1 MKYRVQSILIVVLFY
16 CQLFAQTPSIP
27 IGLSQYAFENHVELN
42 WEASNNATN
51 YQVFRSENGGN
62 SYTFLKNTTSTS
74 LLDWTGDEGQNLTR
88 NYKVKAAAIN
98 GNESDFST
106 SIEAKTQTKTD
117 EQLLD
122 MVQSRTFR
130 YFWDYAHPTSGIARE
145 RSNADP
151 NTCTS
156 GGTGFGL
163 ACFPSAVERG
173 WITREEAVDRMVKIV
188 SFLEIADRF
197 HGVFPHW
204 MDGNTGNTIPFS
216 QYDDGA
222 DLVET
227 AFLMQGLLICRQYF
241 NQNTPLETAIRD
253 VITGLY
259 NDVEW
264 DWFRKNNSNVLYWH
278 WSPNYAW
285 QMNFPLRGF
294 NETQIVYILAVA
306 SPTHPVPAS
315 LYNTG
320 WTANN
325 YANNGIHYGHKIY
338 CGPFGGGPLFFAHYS
353 FIGFD
358 PRNKKDNFCNYFTRN
373 RNHSLIQQAYSV
385 SNPENHQG
393 YNADCWGL
401 TASDDP
407 LVGYLAHS
415 IYPADDN
422 GTITPT
428 AALSS
433 MPYTPDESMAAL
445 KHFYREHGEKLWG
458 IYGFYDAF
466 NLDQS
471 WTAPSYL
478 AIDQGPI
485 VAMIE
490 NHRTGLPWSLF
501 MANPE
506 IQPALDAIG
515 FQSDS
520 MIIDTK
526 EVKYLDFEWKISPT
540 AVKIGTP
547 INLEFL
553 FQKKDT
559 LQGTLVNVNGEKVQ
573 QFLQNKSVNNGLFSF
588 ELDTRFLAIGVYFL
602 QIQNKEGFV
611 YVKKIVLSH

>member
-1 MKYRVQSILIVVLFY
+1 MKYRIQSILLFVFS
-16 CQLFAQTPSIP
+16 CCHIFAQTPSVP
-27 IGLSQYAFENHVELN
+27 TGLTQISFENHVELT
-42 WEASNNATN
+42 WEASTNATN
-51 YQVFRSENGGN
+51 YQVYRSEDGGN
-62 SYTFLKNTTSTS
+62 SFTFLKNTTTTS

-88 NYKVKAAAIN
+88 NYKVNAAAIN
-98 GNESDFST
+98 GNVSDFST
-106 SIEAKTQTKTD
+106 SIEAKTQTMND

-130 YFWDYAHPTSGIARE
+130 YFWDYTHPSSGVARE
-145 RSNADP
+145 RSNAGP

-163 ACFPSAVERG
+163 ASFPVAVERG
-173 WITREEAVDRMVKIV
+173 WVTRAQAVDRLVQIV

-204 MDGNTGNTIPFS
+204 FDGNTGNAIPFS

-241 NQNTPLETAIRD
+241 DQNTPLETAIRD

-278 WSPNYAW
+278 WSPNHAW

-294 NETQIVYILAVA
+294 NEAQIVYILATA
-306 SPTHPVPAS
+306 SSTHPVPAS

-320 WTANN
+320 WTSNN
-325 YANNGIHYGHKIY
+325 YANNSIQYGYKVY

-358 PRNKKDNFCNYFTRN
+358 PRHKKDNYCNYFIRN

-385 SNPENHQG
+385 ANPENHQG
-393 YNADCWGL
+393 YSADCWGL

-407 LVGYLAHS
+407 LVGYLAHN
-415 IYPADDN
+415 IFPVDDN
-422 GTITPT
+422 GTIAPT

-433 MPYTPDESMAAL
+433 MPYTPEESMAAL
-445 KHFYREHGEKLWG
+445 RHFYRVQGEKLWG

-466 NLDQS
+466 NLGQN

-515 FQSDS
+515 FVSDS
-520 MIIDTK
+520 MIINTN
-526 EVKYLDFEWKISPT
+526 EVKYPDFTWKISPT
-540 AVKIGTP
+540 SVTVGTP
-547 INLEFL
+547 INIEFL
-553 FQKKDT
+553 FPKNDI
-559 LQGTLVNVNGEKVQ
+559 LQGYLINTKGEQVQ
-573 QFLQNKSVNNGLFSF
+573 HFMQNKSVETGLFSMNV
-588 ELDTRFLAIGVYFL
+588 DTRILAAGVYFL
-602 QIQNKEGFV
+602 QIKSKNGNMF
-611 YVKKIVLSH
+611 VKKIVLSH

>member
-1 MKYRVQSILIVVLFY
+1 
-16 CQLFAQTPSIP
+16 
-27 IGLSQYAFENHVELN
+27 
-42 WEASNNATN
+42 
-51 YQVFRSENGGN
+51 
-62 SYTFLKNTTSTS
+62 
-74 LLDWTGDEGQNLTR
+74 
-88 NYKVKAAAIN
+88 
-98 GNESDFST
+98 
-106 SIEAKTQTKTD
+106 
-117 EQLLD
+117 
-122 MVQSRTFR
+122 
-130 YFWDYAHPTSGIARE
+130 
-145 RSNADP
+145 
-151 NTCTS
+151 
-156 GGTGFGL
+156 
-163 ACFPSAVERG
+163 
-173 WITREEAVDRMVKIV
+173 
-188 SFLEIADRF
+188 
-197 HGVFPHW
+197 
-204 MDGNTGNTIPFS
+204 
-216 QYDDGA
+216 
-222 DLVET
+222 
-227 AFLMQGLLICRQYF
+227 
-241 NQNTPLETAIRD
+241 
-253 VITGLY
+253 
-259 NDVEW
+259 
-264 DWFRKNNSNVLYWH
+264 
-278 WSPNYAW
+278 
-285 QMNFPLRGF
+285 
-294 NETQIVYILAVA
+294 
-306 SPTHPVPAS
+306 
-315 LYNTG
+315 
-320 WTANN
+320 
-325 YANNGIHYGHKIY
+325 
-338 CGPFGGGPLFFAHYS
+338 
-353 FIGFD
+353 
-358 PRNKKDNFCNYFTRN
+358 
-373 RNHSLIQQAYSV
+373 
-385 SNPENHQG
+385 
-393 YNADCWGL
+393 
-401 TASDDP
+401 
-407 LVGYLAHS
+407 
-415 IYPADDN
+415 
-422 GTITPT
+422 
-428 AALSS
+428 